1 MAAVVFGVGVFLF
14 EGGFEGVF
22 FAFAVFA
29 VGGLVGIGAG
39 GVAEV
44 VAEGIGP
51 EGGVDDFDV
60 FFGNLFG
67 VVVMLLVE
75 AFFEGVVHGVDSD
88 FAVFVTVE
96 GVEIGF
102 LDEEDDKEKG
112 RKNGNDNNL

>member
-29 VGGLVGIGAG
+29 VGWFVRIGTG
-39 GVAEV
+39 GVAEI

-60 FFGNLFG
+60 FFGDLFG
-67 VVVMLLVE
+67 VVMMLFVE
-75 AFFEGVVHGVDSD
+75 AFFEGVIHGVDGG
-88 FAVFVTVE
+88 FAGFVALH
-96 GVEIGF
+96 GVEIG
-102 LDEEDDKEKG
+102 L
-112 RKNGNDNNL
+112 L